1 MLKKAM
7 ENVLRRNSDGGFVKK
22 NHWGYQDLLLE
33 KQISL
38 WLTFL

>member
-1 MLKKAM
+1 M

-22 NHWGYQDLLLE
+22 HPWSYQDLLLE

>member
-1 MLKKAM
+1 M
-7 ENVLRRNSDGGFVKK
+7 ENVLRRNSDSGFVKK
-22 NHWGYQDLLLE
+22 NYWSYQDLLLE